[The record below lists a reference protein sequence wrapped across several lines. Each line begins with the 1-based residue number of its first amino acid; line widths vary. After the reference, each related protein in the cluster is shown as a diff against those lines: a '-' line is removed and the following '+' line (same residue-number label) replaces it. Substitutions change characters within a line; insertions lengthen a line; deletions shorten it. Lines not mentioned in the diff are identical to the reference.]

1 MSKEAKT
8 FWITNISNKN
18 VSLGDLNMTVK
29 AFATINLLDSKHYHY
44 KEEQLQKSALNGSI
58 YNKRDKIFVRKI
70 PPTIEVAIMDFVETN
85 IPTRQ
90 RSTLEIKY
98 EVYEE
103 LNVSDEEWAAENA
116 DIVDL
121 DSHKG

>member
-1 MSKEAKT
+1 MSKEPKT

-44 KEEQLQKSALNGSI
+44 NEEQLKKSALNGSI
-58 YNKRDKIFVRKI
+58 YSKRDKIFVRKV
-70 PPTIEVAIMDFVETN
+70 PPTIEVAIMQSVEAN
-85 IPTRQ
+85 IPSRQ
-90 RSTLEIKY
+90 RSIVEVKY
-98 EVYEE
+98 ETYEE

-116 DIVDL
+116 DIVEL